1 MSKALSR
8 TFNLMGILFLLVW
21 SPFFILTILDMEF
34 NIIGQAGLQEV
45 NFSLRCTLLILG
57 SAKPVLYMICLKRF
71 RTAFRYT
78 SIRRL
83 LKEMVKR
90 KQPDTESMKSWGKMI
105 KETTRGSMERS
116 SERSPSILTITSDVT
131 LVAMKDLR
139 QN

>member
-8 TFNLMGILFLLVW
+8 TFNLTGLLFLLVW
-21 SPFFILTILDMEF
+21 SPFFILTILDLKY

-45 NFSLRCTLLILG
+45 NFSLRCTLLIVG
-57 SAKPVLYMICLKRF
+57 SAKPVFYMICLKRF

-78 SIRRL
+78 SIRRV

-90 KQPDTESMKSWGKMI
+90 KLPDTESMKSM

-131 LVAMKDLR
+131 LVAMKDLSHT
-139 QN
+139 

>member
-8 TFNLMGILFLLVW
+8 TFNLTGILFLLVW
-21 SPFFILTILDMEF
+21 SPFFILTILDMKF

-78 SIRRL
+78 SIRRV

-90 KQPDTESMKSWGKMI
+90 KLPDTESMKSM
-105 KETTRGSMERS
+105 KETTRGSMEVS

-131 LVAMKDLR
+131 LVAMKDLSHT
-139 QN
+139 